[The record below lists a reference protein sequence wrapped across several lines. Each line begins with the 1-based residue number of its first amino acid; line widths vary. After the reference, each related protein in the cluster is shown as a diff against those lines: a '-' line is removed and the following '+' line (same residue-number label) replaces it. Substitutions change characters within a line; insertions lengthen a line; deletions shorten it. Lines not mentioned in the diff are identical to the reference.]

1 MFNINY
7 WNNFYKNKINML
19 PTQFAVFVA
28 NEYPEKNNVIDF
40 GCGSGRDTLFLAK
53 FYKKVI
59 GIDASGEIIARNKKL
74 KNSNKNITFLLNDL
88 SNENVLVDL
97 LNNELGQIENCIFY
111 ARFFIHAVDEDTE
124 NKLLNL
130 YKICKNNNLLALEF
144 RTSKDE
150 NLKKQF
156 GNHYRRFIDLN
167 NLIDKVQNL
176 KLRVKYL
183 VEGQGYAKYKVDDA
197 YVARLI
203 VI

>member
-1 MFNINY
+1 M
-7 WNNFYKNKINML
+7 
-19 PTQFAVFVA
+19 
-28 NEYPEKNNVIDF
+28 
-40 GCGSGRDTLFLAK
+40 FLAK

-130 YKICKNNNLLALEF
+130 YKICKSNNL
-144 RTSKDE
+144 
-150 NLKKQF
+150 
-156 GNHYRRFIDLN
+156 
-167 NLIDKVQNL
+167 
-176 KLRVKYL
+176 
-183 VEGQGYAKYKVDDA
+183 
-197 YVARLI
+197 
-203 VI
+203 